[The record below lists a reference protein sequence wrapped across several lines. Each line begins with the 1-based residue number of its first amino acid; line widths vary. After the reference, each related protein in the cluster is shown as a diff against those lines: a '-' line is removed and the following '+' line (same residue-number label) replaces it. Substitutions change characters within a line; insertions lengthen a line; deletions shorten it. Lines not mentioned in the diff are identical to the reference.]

1 MRGRRKFLFA
11 TRNDLEPGI
20 RAFEAK
26 RAVKY
31 MLEYSP
37 EIGLFETYP
46 TEVYYSLL
54 DVPDLGIAKY
64 GRSPGDRYLIMDAST
79 EVLVREIPQ
88 RRGGV
93 RYDLEADPISLL
105 FSPGGIYQ
113 ESALIVGELWP
124 CSDEPAAIELY
135 RLFAREVTRGFTVV
149 GRIYRCGPEAIQFAR
164 TGIRLTHDVRSPIE
178 YDIPKELLPP
188 I

>member
-26 RAVKY
+26 RSVKY
-31 MLEYSP
+31 MET
-37 EIGLFETYP
+37 GLFETYP

-64 GRSPGDRYLIMDAST
+64 GQVPLEDSYLVLDAST
-79 EVLVREIPQ
+79 EVLIREIPQ

-93 RYDLEADPISLL
+93 RYALDGMVNPISLL
-105 FSPGGIYQ
+105 FSPGGMYQ

-149 GRIYRCGPEAIQFAR
+149 GRLYHCGPEALQLAR
-164 TGIRLTHDVRSPIE
+164 AGIRLTHDVRSPIE

-188 I
+188 L